1 MALEVNIHLISSE
14 VSGKRGETV
23 ECGFDVENTS
33 DRPITVGLEP
43 LGERKAWVKLD
54 EVELVLPPKAL
65 QRVTAR
71 ISVPVDAATQPTSFR
86 LRAYDER
93 APMNAV
99 ESSAVAIVVEPL
111 HTEPLPPPP
120 QPRRWKLIAAVV
132 GGLLLVAGIVG
143 AVVWA
148 VSGSEVPDVT
158 MVDERPAML
167 NEALEILDEAGLAIG
182 TVTEDVSELPAGAVV
197 SQSPPAGTKVDDD
210 TVVDLTIAMVS
221 VEVPSVIA
229 LTVAAARNRL
239 TEAGLDTETRTE
251 VTGNSPGGT
260 VIGQE
265 PAPGSRA
272 IPSSLVTLVVEK
284 ELVEVPDLAGATLD
298 AANQRLQERGLA
310 VAQRS
315 VVNTGAAPGTVVGQE
330 PAAGMRVDRG
340 TTVAVDLETARIE
353 VPSVVGLTLDEA
365 VRRLGGAQLLVA
377 PVRPAYLTRGPFGT
391 VSGQNPAAG
400 AQVPPGTGVT
410 LSVRTQA
417 VFGDRRPLELEVLQN
432 ATIRQLV
439 PQENLVRPDN

>member
-1 MALEVNIHLISSE
+1 MALEVKIHLISSE

-33 DRPITVGLEP
+33 DRPITVGLES

-54 EVELVLPPKAL
+54 AVELVLPPKAL

-71 ISVPVDAATQPTSFR
+71 VSVPADADASPASFK

-99 ESSAVAIVVEPL
+99 ESSAIAIVVEQSRV
-111 HTEPLPPPP
+111 EPAPPPP
-120 QPRRWKLIAAVV
+120 SPNRWKIIAAVV
-132 GGLLLVAGIVG
+132 GGLVLVGGIIG
-143 AVVWA
+143 AVIWA
-148 VSGSEVPDVT
+148 LSGSEVPDVT

-167 NEALEILDEAGLAIG
+167 NEALDILDAAGLAVG
-182 TVTEDVSELPAGAVV
+182 TVSEDVSELAAGTVI
-197 SQSPPAGTKVDDD
+197 SQSPPAGTKADDD

-221 VEVPSVIA
+221 VEVPAVISF
-229 LTVAAARNRL
+229 TVAAARNRL
-239 TEAGLDTETRTE
+239 NEAGLNTETRTE

-272 IPSSLVTLVVEK
+272 IPNSLVTLVVEK
-284 ELVEVPDLAGATLD
+284 ELVAVPDLVGATLD

-310 VAQRS
+310 VEQRG
-315 VVNTGAAPGTVVGQE
+315 VLNTGAAPGTVVGQE
-330 PAAGMRVDRG
+330 PAADTQVDRG
-340 TTVAVDLETARIE
+340 TTVAVDLEMARIE
-353 VPSVVGLTLDEA
+353 VPSVVDLTLDEA
-365 VRRLGGAQLLVA
+365 VRRLGRAQLLVA
-377 PVRPAYLTRGPFGT
+377 PVRHVYRSQPYGT
-391 VSGQNPAAG
+391 VAAQDPAAG

-410 LSVRTQA
+410 LSVRTEA
-417 VFGDRRPLELEVLQN
+417 VIRDPRVLELEVLRVPSVL
-432 ATIRQLV
+432 RQFT
-439 PQENLVRPDN
+439 PPAN